1 MKITYLIQKA
11 TGPYAGTC
19 WVVKRVEAGSV
30 TTDERIGFIEKQ
42 ADGRWMPSMIGA
54 KYPSGPARRTRREA
68 RELIIN
74 KHNAPT
80 REESI
85 AAELIKVRGT
95 GVAGDPDV
103 ISGIGTTKLPPLPP
117 KWSALLTMPAPGPE
131 REDCRCAARIRGCE
145 YRTIHDLYPNGECP
159 DDCHHPGVYLEH
171 GTKFNQFDIS
181 HLAAYV
187 VSASAAATREQEWAV
202 TAVDLWCKVTGL
214 PRQRAIMVAA
224 EIHNRETPTVAIV
237 APF

>member
-1 MKITYLIQKA
+1 VKITYLIQKA
-11 TGPYAGTC
+11 IGPYAGTC
-19 WVVKRVEAGSV
+19 LVVKRVEAGSM

-54 KYPSGPARRTRREA
+54 KYPSGPARKTRREA

-85 AAELIKVRGT
+85 EAELIKVRGT
-95 GVAGDPDV
+95 GVAGDPYV
-103 ISGIGTTKLPPLPP
+103 ISGSGTADAPYIV
-117 KWSALLTMPAPGPE
+117 PAIGPE
-131 REDCRCAARIRGCE
+131 REDCRCAARIRGRE
-145 YRTIHDLYPNGECP
+145 HHTIHDLYPNGECP